1 MSPIEVYVLA
11 VAGAMPTD
19 ALRLEVLKALSKD
32 VQEFERLLGY
42 QAEIE
47 SRLKASRKRLGLPEH
62 QGFPLLL
69 GGEGACEST
78 PQEWHRP
85 GRATLTA

>member
-1 MSPIEVYVLA
+1 MSPGEVYVLA

-19 ALRLEVLKALSKD
+19 ALRREVLKALSKD

-47 SRLKASRKRLGLPEH
+47 SRLKVSRKRLGLPEH
-62 QGFPLLL
+62 QGFPSLL
-69 GGEGACEST
+69 GGEGAREST

-85 GRATLTA
+85 ARATLTA